1 MNELVTISNLEV
13 NFDVEGEGDEAT
25 FARLFEKYVRQWSRK
40 QEEAQE
46 RERRGKDE
54 RSLGDSQED

>member
-1 MNELVTISNLEV
+1 VVTISNLEV
-13 NFDVEGEGDEAT
+13 KFDVEGEGDEAT
-25 FARLFEKYVRQWSRK
+25 FAKLFEKYIRQWNRK

-54 RSLGDSQED
+54 RSLGDPQEE